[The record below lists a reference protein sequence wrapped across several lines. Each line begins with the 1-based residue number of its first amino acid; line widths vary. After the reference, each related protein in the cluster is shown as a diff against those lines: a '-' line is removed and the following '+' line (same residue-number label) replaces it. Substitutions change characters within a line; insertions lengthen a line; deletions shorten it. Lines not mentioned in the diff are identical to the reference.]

1 MLPSKLPPLPLES
14 PGLNAHRRSAY
25 RLSFARHL
33 ALAPCT
39 SKVLTGDACAGA
51 KVPAAYEGLVC
62 RSGIPPVPVLVML
75 LASIAIPSSDITT
88 RDA

>member
-14 PGLNAHRRSAY
+14 PGPNAHRRSAY
-25 RLSFARHL
+25 RLPFARHL

-62 RSGIPPVPVLVML
+62 RSEIPPVLVLVML
-75 LASIAIPSSDITT
+75 PASLAVPPSDITKG
-88 RDA
+88 DA